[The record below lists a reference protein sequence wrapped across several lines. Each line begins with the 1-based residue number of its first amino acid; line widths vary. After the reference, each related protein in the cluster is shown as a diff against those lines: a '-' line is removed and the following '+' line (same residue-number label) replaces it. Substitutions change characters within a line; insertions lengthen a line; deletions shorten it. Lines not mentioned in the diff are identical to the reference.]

1 MATQF
6 LKEDFLLQ
14 SSLAQRLYQDYAVN
28 LPVIDYHSHL
38 PPGEVLEDRNFENI
52 SAIWLHGDHYKW
64 RAMRVLGIEEKYIT
78 GAATDRD
85 KFQKWAEAVPH
96 TLRNPLFHWTHME
109 LKNPFGIQELLN
121 GSNAQRIY
129 DRTQEQLAEPGF
141 STQSLL
147 THFNVEMVGT
157 TDDPIDDLAAHIA
170 LGKTSSFNTKILPSF
185 RPDKSL
191 QLDGGDV
198 YREYIQKLSAVAQIN
213 IDDIDSLLLA
223 LESRIDFFHAVGG
236 RLSDHGLSWIPL
248 QGNTGLEEINRV
260 FKGVLN
266 GNDQEVTPVLK
277 DGFGFYVL
285 SHLARKYYKLGWV
298 QQFHIGALRNNNHR
312 LLTTLGPDTGFD
324 SIGDFQHATALT
336 QFLDNLER
344 TDELPKT
351 ILYNLNPSDSAV
363 FASMTGNFQGE
374 GFRGKIQYGSAWWFL
389 DQLDGMKQQIDTL
402 SNIGLISCFVGM
414 LTDSRSFLSYSRHEY
429 FRRLICDMF
438 ANDIQRGVMPNDL
451 EWVGKMVSNICY
463 YNAKEYF
470 NL

>member
-1 MATQF
+1 MASQF

-14 SSLAQRLYQDYAVN
+14 SPLAQRLYQDYAAN
-28 LPVIDYHSHL
+28 LPIIDFHSHL
-38 PPGEVLEDRNFENI
+38 PPGEVLEDKNFENI
-52 SAIWLHGDHYKW
+52 SAIWLHSDHYKW

-78 GAATDRD
+78 GTATDRE

-121 GSNAQRIY
+121 GSSAQRIY
-129 DRTQEQLAEPGF
+129 DQTQEQLSTPSF

-147 THFNVEMVGT
+147 RHFNVEMVGT
-157 TDDPIDDLAAHIA
+157 TDDPTDDLEAHQA
-170 LGKTSSFNTKILPSF
+170 LGRGAFSTKILPSF

-191 QLDGGDV
+191 KMDGGDA
-198 YREYIQKLSAVAQIN
+198 YRTYIEKLSTVSKIT
-213 IDDIDSLLLA
+213 ITDIDSLLLA
-223 LESRIDFFHAVGG
+223 LDSRVDFFHAVGG
-236 RLSDHGLSWIPL
+236 RLSDHGLSWVPL
-248 QGNTGLEEINRV
+248 RGDTEMEEIDRV
-260 FKGVLN
+260 FKVVLN
-266 GNDQEVTPVLK
+266 GDDHEVNPVVK
-277 DGFGFYVL
+277 DGFAFHVL
-285 SHLARKYYKLGWV
+285 THLARKYHKLGWV
-298 QQFHIGALRNNNHR
+298 QQFHIGALRDNNHR
-312 LLTTLGPDTGFD
+312 LLTSLGSDRGFD
-324 SIGDFQHATALT
+324 SIGDFRHATALA

-351 ILYNLNPSDSAV
+351 ILYNLNPADNAV
-363 FASMTGNFQGE
+363 FAAMAGNFQGE
-374 GFRGKIQYGSAWWFL
+374 GFRGKVQYGSAWWFL

-451 EWVGKMVSNICY
+451 EWVGKMLSDICY
-463 YNAKEYF
+463 FNAKDYF